1 LENDKVKPILNLDE
15 VEFVRG
21 GGKVGHWS
29 GGLVPL
35 RAE

>member
-1 LENDKVKPILNLDE
+1 MPTDGPPHDG
-15 VEFVRG
+15 VRG

-35 RAE
+35 QAE